1 VIIEDYDLQGEEILN
16 KTKLF
21 FLTCAFLFLFFGIPM
36 YAQNNANNRRADSDA
51 ANWNIASL
59 DTAKNANY
67 LSPLEKDVILEM
79 NKVRANPKKYAELYI
94 QPTLRFFEGNLY
106 KRPGEIILQTK
117 EGKKAVEEC
126 IKVLSKA
133 KGVSILTP
141 ESGLSRAAKDHTADQ
156 GSTGQVGH
164 GGSDG
169 SDPFKR
175 MERYGGGFMT
185 AGENIAY
192 GEKSGRD
199 IVVQLLVDD
208 GVPSR
213 GHRESILNDDFKQT
227 GVSFSSHPGYRTMC
241 VIAYA
246 AGYKSK

>member
-1 VIIEDYDLQGEEILN
+1 MLN
-16 KTKLF
+16 KTNL
-21 FLTCAFLFLFFGIPM
+21 LFLVCVLLFYGIPVH
-36 YAQNNANNRRADSDA
+36 AQNNANNRRADPDA
-51 ANWNIASL
+51 ANWDIAGL
-59 DTAKNANY
+59 DTAKNMNY

-79 NKVRANPKKYAELYI
+79 NKVRSNPRKYAELYI

-106 KRPGEIILQTK
+106 KRPGEIILQTT

-126 IKVLSKA
+126 IRALSRT

-141 ESGLSRAAKDHTADQ
+141 EQGLSLAAKDHTADQ
-156 GSTGQVGH
+156 GSTGQIGH

-169 SDPFKR
+169 SDPFER
-175 MERYGGGFMT
+175 MERYGGGFMI

-192 GEKSGRD
+192 GEKTGRD

-213 GHRESILNDDFKQT
+213 GHRENILKDDFKQT
-227 GVSFSSHPGYRTMC
+227 GVSFSSHPGYRTIC

-246 AGYKSK
+246 AGYKSKKP

>member
-1 VIIEDYDLQGEEILN
+1 MLN
-16 KTKLF
+16 KTKLL
-21 FLTCAFLFLFFGIPM
+21 FLTCAFFFLFYGMPM
-36 YAQNNANNRRADSDA
+36 YAQNNANNRRADPDA
-51 ANWNIASL
+51 ANWDIVSL
-59 DTAKNANY
+59 DTAKNVNY
-67 LSPLEKDVILEM
+67 LPPVEKDVILEM
-79 NKVRANPKKYAELYI
+79 NKVRSNPKKYAELYI

-106 KRPGEIILQTK
+106 KRPGEVILQTQ

-126 IKVLSKA
+126 IKVLSGT

-141 ESGLSRAAKDHTADQ
+141 ELGLSLAAKDHTADQ
-156 GSTGQVGH
+156 GSTGQTGH

-175 MERYGGGFMT
+175 MERYGGGFMM

-192 GEKSGRD
+192 GEKNGRD

-213 GHRESILNDDFKQT
+213 GHRESILQDAFKQI
-227 GVSFSSHPGYRTMC
+227 GVSFGSHPGYRTMC

-246 AGYKSK
+246 VGYKSK